1 MTQALV
7 VFAASYLAWA
17 SATGANIPVP
27 VIDPEVRS
35 AITSGAARIILELR
49 INLSFQAEGERPV
62 SSQRDAIAAV
72 QAATLARLSG
82 SRFELIHRYESL
94 PLLALE
100 VGPDALMRLESSG
113 DLIVRIVP
121 DAVRMPSPRP
131 SSP

>member
-1 MTQALV
+1 
-7 VFAASYLAWA
+7 
-17 SATGANIPVP
+17 

-35 AITSGAARIILELR
+35 AITSGAARIMLELR
-49 INLSFQAEGERPV
+49 MDLSFQAEGERPDQV
-62 SSQRDAIAAV
+62 AISAQRDAIAAV
-72 QAATLARLSG
+72 RAATLARLRG
-82 SRFELIHRYESL
+82 SRFELIRQYESL

-100 VGPDALMRLESSG
+100 VGPDALMYLESSG